1 MTLMCSTQ
9 LCESFQISLDGS
21 VLKSYGF
28 DLPFH
33 FLYTNPIDSGEYQ
46 FVLESIDMY
55 NFESI

>member
-1 MTLMCSTQ
+1 MCSTQ